1 MTDKILRADS
11 TAITNIRSVTWK
23 EQSNNADN
31 LRFGCCAA
39 SSIEFDVFGAES
51 AAPSVGEQL
60 TYIHVAPD
68 ATETTIGI
76 FNAQPAIPS
85 KNTFHVIAYDNIIKL
100 ETDFSA
106 TLDSL
111 QSSFPMTLATLV
123 GHVCTTAGVTLKS
136 SAFPMA
142 STQIEK
148 WSATGVSCRDVM
160 SWAAE
165 IAGCFVRCDNAGK
178 IEFAQYATRS
188 GYKVYKTSGSSGGVT
203 YIPYKQDGLT
213 YSNYNVSAVDLVSVI
228 PPQEEDVTYLYPS
241 GTSGNTYTLNNN
253 LLLTDAQSTVF
264 TAVAT
269 NVYNTLSGLS
279 SYRAAEIHLFRDG
292 NPLRAGDII
301 AVEDAQGVTFNT
313 LVMSLT
319 CAPSGITVT
328 CTAQETYDADRGSSV
343 DKQLI
348 NLANNIVRINKLKV
362 DWADIDTA
370 IINYLTANNVTAQNL
385 TIVDENGNVLATYD
399 SSGITLGET
408 GNTRAEL
415 DFNSF
420 QLKDANGNVYFFV
433 GDLRDANGEFATTD
447 TIETPAIAVN
457 SVRVRFNI
465 SELVSV
471 KVNGSDVAGCT
482 FSGNDVTFPSSVP
495 SNSTV
500 VVSYKTTEA
509 VYGYTNGTRKSG
521 ETFGAYSFT
530 AGKNQTASN
539 DYSAVLGGL
548 NNTVSGMWSAVV
560 GGESNSATGYWS
572 VVLGGAGNIASSGS
586 QVVFGEFNV
595 PGDYFEIVGNGTED
609 DDRSNA
615 RTLDRYGN
623 EALAGTLYINS
634 TENAFYYKSG
644 DTYSFSAG
652 FVLPFGGYLGSA
664 MNNAQVMVYTPKSLA
679 NISSISVSA
688 LTGTIYTYN
697 GTSLDSRSGAY
708 DWVSNNAYTITAE
721 KVADHLVKLNVVKSS
736 AFSGATTGGSIVF
749 NFRSLTLSFS

>member
-68 ATETTIGI
+68 TTETTIGI

-106 TLDSL
+106 ALDSL

-241 GTSGNTYTLNNN
+241 GASGNTYTLNNN

-279 SYRAAEIHLFRDG
+279 SYRAAEMHLFRDG

-313 LVMSLT
+313 IVMSLT
-319 CAPSGITVT
+319 CSPSGITVT

-343 DKQLI
+343 SKQLI

-370 IINYLTANNVTAQNL
+370 IINYLTANDVTAQNL
-385 TIVDENGNVLATYD
+385 TIVDANDNVLATFNA
-399 SSGITLGET
+399 SGITLGES
-408 GNTRAEL
+408 GNTHAEL
-415 DFNSF
+415 DYNSF
-420 QLKDANGNVYFFV
+420 QLIDADGNVYFHV
-433 GDLRDANGEFATTD
+433 GDLRDENGEFATTD
-447 TIETPAIAVN
+447 TKRTAFSPANTV
-457 SVRVRFNI
+457 SVRFPI

-471 KVNGSDVAGCT
+471 KINGVDIPGCT
-482 FSGNDVTFPSSVP
+482 FNGTTVTLPSDYP
-495 SNSTV
+495 NTTV
-500 VVSYKTTEA
+500 VVSYKTTTA

-521 ETFGAYSFT
+521 ETLGAYSFV
-530 AGKNQTASN
+530 AGKDQTASN
-539 DYSAVLGGL
+539 DYSSVLGGL
-548 NNTVSGMWSAVV
+548 NNTASGMWSTVV
-560 GGESNSATGYWS
+560 GGEYNSATGLYS
-572 VVLGGAGNIASSGS
+572 TALGSGSIASGANQFVFGTCNIADSSS
-586 QVVFGEFNV
+586 L
-595 PGDYFEIVGNGTED
+595 EIVGNGTED
-609 DDRSNA
+609 ADRHNA
-615 RTLDRYGN
+615 RTLDRNGN
-623 EALAGTLYINS
+623 ETLAGTLFINGAN
-634 TENAFYYKSG
+634 NAFFYESG
-644 DTYSFSAG
+644 DDYSFS
-652 FVLPFGGYLGSA
+652 FNNIIPFGGYLSSDRTV
-664 MNNAQVMVYTPKSLA
+664 AQVMIYTPKDMSQV
-679 NISSISVSA
+679 SSVSVSA
-688 LTGTIYTYN
+688 LTGTIYTAG

-708 DWVSNNAYTITAE
+708 DWLSNNSYTITADR
-721 KVADHLVKLNVVKSS
+721 VNSHLVKLYVTKSS
-736 AFSGATTGGSIVF
+736 AFSGASSGGAIVF